1 MRFAGDL
8 YSLLRCRPIRP
19 LIKSTCF
26 PGTWFPEKTLLRR
39 LMDPKRNTS
48 QPESSSRWSI
58 VLEVSAG
65 IVRLPVSRID
75 SREVLVDSTIRLQV
89 GQRYEL
95 IVERPDGHAELIHAE
110 VLRRNDAGLL
120 LRWKPAHPR
129 ELSALERL
137 FGDEEQKAPESGDL
151 ESALR
156 SRSRLVRTSAIAA
169 QRDSVRVLNLSAIKE
184 LIQASVDEVIR
195 ESGRSLGEEELR
207 RLREESEKS
216 FQEKLAEF
224 QNENADLHSHI
235 ENLNAKLQRTQ
246 ELLGSEKEREVARDR
261 FALTRESLMELESTL
276 DRIVDKAAGA
286 HHLPEEVGQE
296 IREVVQNSLDL
307 ERSRATDREE
317 KTRSENIELLERK
330 VQRLAKNLDAAK
342 SQRDEA
348 LETARRLDR
357 RDSSSSGTSTPI
369 PAFSSSPAEDP
380 SGRRRALLAD
390 LVSENRQLRQ
400 QIVKQVPSD
409 PKRGHDPQIE
419 KDLA

>member
-1 MRFAGDL
+1 
-8 YSLLRCRPIRP
+8 
-19 LIKSTCF
+19 
-26 PGTWFPEKTLLRR
+26 
-39 LMDPKRNTS
+39 
-48 QPESSSRWSI
+48 
-58 VLEVSAG
+58 
-65 IVRLPVSRID
+65 
-75 SREVLVDSTIRLQV
+75 
-89 GQRYEL
+89 
-95 IVERPDGHAELIHAE
+95 
-110 VLRRNDAGLL
+110 
-120 LRWKPAHPR
+120 
-129 ELSALERL
+129 
-137 FGDEEQKAPESGDL
+137 
-151 ESALR
+151 
-156 SRSRLVRTSAIAA
+156 
-169 QRDSVRVLNLSAIKE
+169 
-184 LIQASVDEVIR
+184 
-195 ESGRSLGEEELR
+195 GEEELR

-261 FALTRESLMELESTL
+261 FTLTRESLLELESTL

-357 RDSSSSGTSTPI
+357 RDSNTSGTSTSI
-369 PAFSSSPAEDP
+369 PAFSSSPTEDP